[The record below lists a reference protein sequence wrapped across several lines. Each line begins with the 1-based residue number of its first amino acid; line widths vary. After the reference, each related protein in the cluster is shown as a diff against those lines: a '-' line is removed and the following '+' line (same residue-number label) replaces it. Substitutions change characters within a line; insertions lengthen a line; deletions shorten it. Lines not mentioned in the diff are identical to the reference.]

1 MEKKKKQVV
10 QLFARIAQS
19 FLRNAFP
26 AFKIYFQ
33 QSLAFSTIKKSLNN
47 VSSYQK
53 CQGFNKGCCQCNLIK
68 TEMTGSFV
76 CSRKLKGSKW

>member
-10 QLFARIAQS
+10 QLFARITQF

-33 QSLAFSTIKKSLNN
+33 QSLGFSTIKKSLNN

-53 CQGFNKGCCQCNLIK
+53 DAKDLIRVAANV
-68 TEMTGSFV
+68 T
-76 CSRKLKGSKW
+76 

>member
-53 CQGFNKGCCQCNLIK
+53 DAKDLIRVAANV
-68 TEMTGSFV
+68 T
-76 CSRKLKGSKW
+76 